1 MDSSKSE
8 LSRLYS
14 TQWDR
19 AKRKID
25 GELLTQRF
33 FRRAIVRDHTGHA
46 SRKYDGSAPGVDV
59 ALVSKLGTH

>member
-8 LSRLYS
+8 LNRLYS

-33 FRRAIVRDHTGHA
+33 FSRAIVRDHTWQPRANEMEATH
-46 SRKYDGSAPGVDV
+46 P
-59 ALVSKLGTH
+59 LV